1 MIASHQYCT
10 RQHTLAERALMERGG
25 APSSVMAGGS
35 GRTPP
40 ISVSS
45 RLMMNKKKPN
55 DVTGLLSDR
64 DSEIHWVEFAGKFRA
79 GGLDF
84 KRERLPLPADGMVQ
98 HWLSVQH
105 IPNLQGEKARKCR
118 GIGTGVHGTRVYTHE
133 CVQSDGSL
141 RASTWCVWGLSHW
154 TERFQNV

>member
-1 MIASHQYCT
+1 MG
-10 RQHTLAERALMERGG
+10 GG

-35 GRTPP
+35 GRAPP

-45 RLMMNKKKPN
+45 RIDSKKNPN

-84 KRERLPLPADGMVQ
+84 K
-98 HWLSVQH
+98 
-105 IPNLQGEKARKCR
+105 
-118 GIGTGVHGTRVYTHE
+118 
-133 CVQSDGSL
+133 
-141 RASTWCVWGLSHW
+141 
-154 TERFQNV
+154 